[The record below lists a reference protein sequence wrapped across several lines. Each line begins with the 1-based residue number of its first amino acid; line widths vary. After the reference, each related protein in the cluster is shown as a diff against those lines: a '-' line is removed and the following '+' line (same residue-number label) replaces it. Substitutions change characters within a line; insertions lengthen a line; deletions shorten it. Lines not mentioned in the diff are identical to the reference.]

1 MKYKGSLGSRI
12 FDVVNVVGLTLIMV
26 VTLYPVI
33 YVVLASVS
41 DSNRLL
47 AYTGLLVKPL
57 GFNTAAYAAVIKNPN
72 ILSGYMVTIF
82 VVVVGIH
89 IKYFSNIGI
98 CVCTDEKAFSV
109 SHSIYADGGIYH
121 VLQWRYDSEI
131 FIY

>member
-12 FDVVNVVGLTLIMV
+12 FDVVNVIGLTLIMV

-57 GFNTAAYAAVIKNPN
+57 GFNTAA
-72 ILSGYMVTIF
+72 
-82 VVVVGIH
+82 
-89 IKYFSNIGI
+89 
-98 CVCTDEKAFSV
+98 
-109 SHSIYADGGIYH
+109 
-121 VLQWRYDSEI
+121 
-131 FIY
+131 